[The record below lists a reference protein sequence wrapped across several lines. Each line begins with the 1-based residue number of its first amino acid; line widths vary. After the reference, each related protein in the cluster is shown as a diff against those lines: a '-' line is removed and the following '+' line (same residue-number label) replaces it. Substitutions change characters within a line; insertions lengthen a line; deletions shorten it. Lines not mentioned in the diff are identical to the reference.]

1 MRFIGSVFAGTLL
14 FYAPVFQKY
23 GTGFFTY
30 YEHFPIPGF
39 AKNFYKGSLAVW
51 GLPALLTGCYFIV
64 HLLLKKKKPEEM
76 KFYEKDISKT
86 LLLFCCIT
94 VLLYTIAFIQVP
106 LKAAFMIP
114 AVPVIVL
121 LFTLFLQRR
130 QLMVLTTSLFLS
142 CFFFG
147 VNLGKREDFNTLLQ
161 SRTLRI
167 DEIGR
172 AHV

>member
-39 AKNFYKGSLAVW
+39 AKNFYKGSLAIW

-64 HLLLKKKKPEEM
+64 HLLLKKKKPEEV
-76 KFYEKDISKT
+76 KFYEKDISKPC
-86 LLLFCCIT
+86 FSFV
-94 VLLYTIAFIQVP
+94 VLLSFYTIAFIQVP

-114 AVPVIVL
+114 AVRL
-121 LFTLFLQRR
+121 LYSS
-130 QLMVLTTSLFLS
+130 SLY
-142 CFFFG
+142 FFSG
-147 VNLGKREDFNTLLQ
+147 DN
-161 SRTLRI
+161 
-167 DEIGR
+167 
-172 AHV
+172 